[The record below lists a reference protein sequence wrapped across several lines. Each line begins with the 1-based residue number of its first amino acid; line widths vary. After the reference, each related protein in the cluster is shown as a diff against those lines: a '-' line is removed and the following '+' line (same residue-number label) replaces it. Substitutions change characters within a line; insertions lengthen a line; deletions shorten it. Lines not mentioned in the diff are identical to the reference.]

1 MELLGNNRVWII
13 FLDSISFLWAFLFLH
28 GLYEPS
34 KISSDLKKTTGVG
47 SWCMSNTF
55 IKTFNSISTAFRMFS
70 KFFREL
76 K

>member
-34 KISSDLKKTTGVG
+34 KISSDLKKTLVLAVGV
-47 SWCMSNTF
+47 CQTLLL
-55 IKTFNSISTAFRMFS
+55 KLSIQFPLHSECFF
-70 KFFREL
+70 KFFREP